1 MSSAMKSLLLLLIY
15 VNLLL
20 IWGCSS
26 SSHTQPL
33 TVKTNIKTSLSAENP
48 SVVEPADTIIL
59 EFSEPLDMNTVEGKI
74 SLHTVKAGGQMI
86 SLELSLEIVSN
97 AQRPMQLAVRTKNG
111 VYLPSGEEYK
121 LVVSREIQSLN
132 GKTMSKDFVGYFATD
147 YNFTDG
153 PENIPEL
160 GDSRTIVFIISDIH
174 MGDMR
179 SKNSGY
185 GWFNK
190 NSDRLVGFLNLIRQ
204 MPNVRELVIAGDLFD
219 EWVAPMES
227 DTFNGVSQPEFV
239 DMIVA
244 ANKPVIDALNNI
256 IKDGNIKV
264 TYVPGNHDML
274 VGSNDIQ
281 RIFPGVSEARDN
293 NAQGLG
299 AYTPMD
305 RSEIIIEHGHRY
317 DFFNAPD
324 PISNR
329 SITKIDS
336 ITPPGFFV
344 SKIATT
350 ADMESGKSI
359 FYRQQLSD
367 SVGDQYQYYLPYW
380 AAWELI
386 MSQKPVK
393 ESWASKIIKT
403 GIDGYADTYAIDD
416 LIPYYSSSDGPLDV
430 NLYKGILDTWYD
442 RQAKNNV
449 SVPISA
455 DMAIAAGAFNPV
467 LDSQSAVQYFS
478 NPSSN
483 KRIVVFGHTHHAIIL
498 SDILNH
504 NSQWSVYANTGTWID
519 SGDPSCT
526 FVAIIP
532 QKDATASTETVT
544 VYQYVDD
551 NNINKLHSAVII
563 N

>member
-1 MSSAMKSLLLLLIY
+1 MSTIMKSLLLLLLY

-33 TVKTNIKTSLSAENP
+33 TVKTNIKTALSAENP
-48 SVVEPADTIIL
+48 SVVDPVNTIIL
-59 EFSEPLDMNTVEGKI
+59 EFSEPLDMNTAEGKI
-74 SLHTVKAGGQMI
+74 SIHAVKAGGLTVPLEM
-86 SLELSLEIVSN
+86 SLEVVSDT
-97 AQRPMQLAVRTKNG
+97 QKPKQLVIRTRNG
-111 VYLPSGEEYK
+111 AYLPSGEEYK
-121 LVVSREIQSLN
+121 LVVSREIQSLK
-132 GKTMSKDFVGYFATD
+132 GKTLSKDFVGYFATD
-147 YNFTDG
+147 YNFTYG

-160 GDSRTIVFIISDIH
+160 GDSRTIVVIISDIH

-179 SKNSGY
+179 SKNNGY

-219 EWVAPMES
+219 EWVAPMQS
-227 DTFNGVSQPEFV
+227 DTFNGVPQPEFV
-239 DMIVA
+239 DMIAA
-244 ANKPVIDALNNI
+244 ANKPVVDALNNI

-274 VGSNDIQ
+274 VGSTDIQ
-281 RIFPGVSEARDN
+281 RIFPGISEARDN
-293 NAQGLG
+293 VQGLG

-305 RSEIIIEHGHRY
+305 RPEIIIEHGHRY

-329 SITKIDS
+329 SITKSDS

-350 ADMESGKSI
+350 SDIERGQTI

-393 ESWASKIIKT
+393 ESWASKLIKT

-416 LIPYYSSSDGPLDV
+416 LIPQHSSSDDPLDV

-467 LDSQSAVQYFS
+467 LDSQSATQYFS

-519 SGDPSCT
+519 SGNPSCT

-544 VYQYVDD
+544 VYQYIDD